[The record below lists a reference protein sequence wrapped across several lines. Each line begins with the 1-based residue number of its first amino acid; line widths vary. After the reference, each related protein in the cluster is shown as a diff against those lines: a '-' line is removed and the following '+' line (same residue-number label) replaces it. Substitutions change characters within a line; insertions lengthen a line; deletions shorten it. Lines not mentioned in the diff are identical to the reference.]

1 MRRCSFVA
9 SFRINTDVDRKC
21 QTIIF
26 FSGKKIGSRSHD
38 TVVENLKK
46 VSYSILWFRE
56 IRESVAIERC
66 SLRSQLSKWDLY
78 LWFSHTVLRCNAT
91 IRTCVTFTTQWKL
104 FSLKEGFHGDLNPFD
119 FYYWHLWRYTVK
131 KDVTNC
137 LDLFLWSNDLVAVLE
152 TLQG

>member
-1 MRRCSFVA
+1 MS
-9 SFRINTDVDRKC
+9 NHY
-21 QTIIF
+21 F
-26 FSGKKIGSRSHD
+26 FSGKKRLEVAVGAITQWLKIWKKSHIQFCD
-38 TVVENLKK
+38 FVKFVNQLQ
-46 VSYSILWFRE
+46 S
-56 IRESVAIERC
+56 SVARFARNDQNETF
-66 SLRSQLSKWDLY
+66 

>member
-1 MRRCSFVA
+1 MIVNVIPLFFLGEKRLEVEAMTQWLNTWKKSHIQFRDFVK
-9 SFRINTDVDRKC
+9 FV
-21 QTIIF
+21 
-26 FSGKKIGSRSHD
+26 
-38 TVVENLKK
+38 NL
-46 VSYSILWFRE
+46 VNLY
-56 IRESVAIERC
+56 VAIKLC
-66 SLRSQLSKWDLY
+66 SIRSQWSKWY
-78 LWFSHTVLRCNAT
+78 VFLWFSHTVLRCNAT